1 MTLIGTELSVSR
13 IKFQLVYPQFAKLL
27 PYLLKKIPFLP
38 KRRLNQGRVKF
49 RNVLLMITEQ
59 HKTGN
64 IEKGDT
70 EPETNSTVTSQVN
83 FHGVYKFVSFTCMD
97 YLAYFLYFFM

>member
-1 MTLIGTELSVSR
+1 MNTE
-13 IKFQLVYPQFAKLL
+13 K
-27 PYLLKKIPFLP
+27 
-38 KRRLNQGRVKF
+38 
-49 RNVLLMITEQ
+49 

-64 IEKGDT
+64 IEKGDI

-97 YLAYFLYFFM
+97 YLAYFVYFSMYW